1 MSNLSLMEKKKL
13 ERVFGMRSGYVLNF
27 SNRTFEEYIVES
39 VGIEIYS
46 QEYNDMPSDSKA
58 NHMRA
63 FWKKESNYVVGKLL
77 TDIFNDWSE
86 LKESNSPDTPP
97 EECLKIALRLKKS
110 TPVPEIEVIQAI
122 SNEKDFEELA
132 KSVRESIDKNEP
144 ENGLDSL
151 HTFLVKYFRVKCQEM
166 KISIDKKKPLHSLV
180 GEYIKALKSNDL
192 IESDMTERIL
202 KSSISVMEAFSHVR
216 NNKSYAHDNQV
227 LNYNESLL
235 IFGHIT
241 NSVRFIERL
250 KGAGI
255 VKEEVSNNISDDFPF

>member
-13 ERVFGMRSGYVLNF
+13 ERVFGMSSGYVLNF

-46 QEYNDMPSDSKA
+46 KKYSDMPSDSKA
-58 NHMRA
+58 NYMRA
-63 FWKKESNYVVGKLL
+63 FWKNESNYIVGKLL

-86 LKESNSPDTPP
+86 LKESNNPDTPP
-97 EECLKIALRLKKS
+97 EECLKIALRLKES
-110 TPVPEIEVIQAI
+110 TPVPEIEAIQAI

-132 KSVRESIDKNEP
+132 KSIRASIDKNEP
-144 ENGLDSL
+144 ENGLDRL

-166 KISIDKKKPLHSLV
+166 EINIDKKKPLHSLV
-180 GEYIKALKSNDL
+180 GEYIKALKKNNL

-202 KSSISVMEAFSHVR
+202 KSSISVMESFSYVR
-216 NNKSYAHDNQV
+216 NNQSHAHDNEV
-227 LNYNESLL
+227 LNHNESLL
-235 IFGHIT
+235 IFGHVT

-250 KGAGI
+250 KAAKI
-255 VKEEVSNNISDDFPF
+255 VKEVSNNISDDFPF